1 MSFKTTGLALKM
13 HIISLIHPEKSIRM
27 MKFFTPLFLILF
39 LMTGVGQAFGENL
52 IKYRSKLNVKFTDFS
67 SVDFKPLYQPGNPF
81 DKISQVWKLQLDVNK
96 RAGNQGWMRTKPP
109 LYFGSIPEVM
119 LKYQPDTVVQ
129 WGHTLRDLILLMR
142 IDVKADNLTRQD
154 ISPRHENNNIFLANL
169 NFSFLVDFW
178 FK

>member
-1 MSFKTTGLALKM
+1 MNFKITGLALKM
-13 HIISLIHPEKSIRM
+13 HIISLIHLEKSIHM
-27 MKFFTPLFLILF
+27 MKFFTPLFFILF

-52 IKYRSKLNVKFTDFS
+52 IKYPSKLNVKFADFS
-67 SVDFKPLYQPGNPF
+67 SIDFKPLYQPVNPF
-81 DKISQVWKLQLDVNK
+81 EKISQVWKLQLDMNK
-96 RAGNQGWMRTKPP
+96 RADHQRWMGTKPI
-109 LYFGSIPEVM
+109 LHFGSIPDVM

-154 ISPRHENNNIFLANL
+154 ISPRHENNNFFLAKL

>member
-1 MSFKTTGLALKM
+1 MQIT
-13 HIISLIHPEKSIRM
+13 SLIHPEKSILM
-27 MKFFTPLFLILF
+27 MKFFTPLFLILL

-52 IKYRSKLNVKFTDFS
+52 IKYPHKLDVKFIDFS

-81 DKISQVWKLQLDVNK
+81 EKISQVWKLQLDMNK
-96 RAGNQGWMRTKPP
+96 RADNQRWMGTKPI
-109 LYFGSIPEVM
+109 LHFGSIPEVM

-142 IDVKADNLTRQD
+142 IDVKADNFTRLD
-154 ISPRHENNNIFLANL
+154 ISSRHENNNFLLSNL
-169 NFSFLVDFW
+169 NFNFLVDFW